1 MTIGDKPKWYSD
13 ELEAIRVA
21 VWSDKLEALLKDIQE
36 RSRRQDAESG
46 CESEPFLSE
55 DDEDVELN
63 GQQQPMFVRTGQCVD

>member
-21 VWSDKLEALLKDIQE
+21 VWSEKLEALLKEVNE
-36 RSRRQDAESG
+36 RNRRQDAESG

-55 DDEDVELN
+55 DDDDHIETN
-63 GQQQPMFVRTGQCVD
+63 GQQPMFVRTG